1 MTKSIKGAAMDV
13 PLIAENI
20 EVKAKKIDENDFT
33 KTYLLPLFKAL
44 RYDKVEFYGGVDE
57 KGKDIIAWERD
68 RFESISLTVAQVKY
82 YKPTARAGD
91 KNAFGAVVTQLQQAF
106 EKTVPFTDGKVY
118 LPATIILVTPYIIDT
133 RALETR
139 FEAIDSLRNARIKVL
154 DATDLAKL
162 LEKHLP
168 ELVNEI
174 VGQQNVCNSV
184 ILNTLTNIDLKN
196 ALNSS
201 DLREI
206 SAIYC
211 DLDFAVGKTTTRLFF
226 SFEFMPQK
234 KKVTVPVADWQRL
247 AEISKSC
254 ELVFGAKL
262 ISEELGKVESKF
274 KDILVTNNKINKRI
288 EKLHDRIASL
298 CIEEFIDAIIDRGL
312 LERSDDIRD
321 IVLEMLKR
329 RSKYNNTDKKK
340 SDSYK
345 LYFTDTQNDICQLI
359 LSKSKIDSD
368 GLVTLL
374 KNFESVQKD
383 YENLEYKI
391 NNELTKRK
399 SETLEVAFDAT
410 LLSKKLI
417 EKQSHLHEMFS
428 SLERQDTNI
437 KETSRIVEECF
448 TILSKAD
455 SVLTHDTVADFVGI
469 SREQVC
475 RPVSSMDRISVSVHK
490 LFQTRSNFVLYGEAG
505 AGKSTT
511 LQTYARKV
519 INNSPDSLV
528 YYIPLSKAFNNVAL
542 QVIDDVDYGNKLIE
556 VIIKYLASL
565 GIASNITTITC
576 QLEGGNCTLIL
587 DGIDEVIEKIP
598 WIIKGIITVSA
609 RFPKTQMLLSSRL
622 TGNYIDQIPF
632 FSLTLLPFTDPQRHK
647 FFTLWLND
655 QSKVIR
661 LEQHLTKNPE
671 LNDIVRNPLLA
682 TLLCSLAD
690 HDAPLPDNEIKIY
703 EERMNL
709 LLGLYDI
716 HKKSVR
722 ISSHSSDLWKVA
734 RKTAYILHAHEKR
747 HAKKEILLS
756 ELYERLEGKVQPE
769 IIRVAF
775 SELIDPCNILVPMTE
790 DGQIGYGHLRFQ
802 EYLAACEMQSNRGVS
817 PLHFLNKPSW
827 KGALVLFSKMTDD
840 IEDIIAQIAE
850 KDSLTRYVDIL
861 NLMLEVRPLKERH
874 ALMEI
879 IQRHVELDKI
889 GLHPY

>member
-1 MTKSIKGAAMDV
+1 MDIA
-13 PLIAENI
+13 LIAEKI
-20 EVKAKKIDENDFT
+20 EAKANKIDENDFT

-44 RYDKVEFYGGVDE
+44 RYDKVEFYGGFDE

-118 LPATIILVTPYIIDT
+118 LPTTIILVTPYLIDT

-139 FEAIDSLRNARIKVL
+139 FEAINSLRNARIKVL
-154 DATDLAKL
+154 DATDLSKL
-162 LEKHLP
+162 LDKHLP
-168 ELVNEI
+168 ELANEI
-174 VGQQNVCNSV
+174 VGNQNVCNSV

-196 ALNSS
+196 ALNSP

-206 SAIYC
+206 SNIYC

-234 KKVTVPVADWQRL
+234 KLVTVTMDDWQRF

-254 ELVFGAKL
+254 EFVFGAKL
-262 ISEELGKVESKF
+262 ISEDLSRVEKKF
-274 KDILVTNNKINKRI
+274 KDILTSNKKINERVNKYQ
-288 EKLHDRIASL
+288 EKIASL
-298 CIEEFIDAIIDRGL
+298 GIEEFIDAIIDRGL

-321 IVLEMLKR
+321 IALEMLKR
-329 RSKYNNTDKKK
+329 RNKYNNTEKKE

-345 LYFTDTQNDICQLI
+345 RYLIDTKNNISQLI
-359 LSKSKIDSD
+359 LNKSKIDSD

-374 KNFESVQKD
+374 NNFESVQQD
-383 YENLEYKI
+383 YENLESKI
-391 NNELTKRK
+391 KNELTKRK
-399 SETLEVAFDAT
+399 SEALEIGLDAT
-410 LLSKKLI
+410 LLSKKLK
-417 EKQSHLHEMFS
+417 EKQSQLHEMLS

-437 KETSRIVEECF
+437 QETSRIVEECF
-448 TILSKAD
+448 TILSEAD
-455 SVLTHDTVADFVGI
+455 TVLTHNTVADFVGI
-469 SREQVC
+469 SRDQVC

-519 INNSPDSLV
+519 INNSPNSVV
-528 YYIPLSKAFNNVAL
+528 YYIPLSKAFNSVAM
-542 QVIDDVDYGNKLIE
+542 QIIDDVDYGNKLIE
-556 VIIKYLASL
+556 VIIKYLASI
-565 GIASNITTITC
+565 GIASNMTTIAC
-576 QLEGGNCTLIL
+576 KLECGNCTLIL

-598 WIIKGIITVSA
+598 WIIKGIITVNA

-655 QSKVIR
+655 QSKVLR
-661 LEQHLTKNPE
+661 LEQHLSKNPE
-671 LNDIVRNPLLA
+671 LNEIVRNPLLA

-690 HDAPLPDNEIKIY
+690 HEAPLPDNEIKIY

-747 HAKKEILLS
+747 HAKKESLLS
-756 ELYERLEGKVQPE
+756 ELYERLDGKIQPE
-769 IIRVAF
+769 IIRIAF

-802 EYLAACEMQSNRGVS
+802 EYLAACELQSNRGVS
-817 PLHFLNKPSW
+817 PFHFLNKPSW

-850 KDSLTRYVDIL
+850 KDSLTPYVDIL
-861 NLMLEVRPLKERH
+861 SLMLDVRPAKERD

-889 GLHPY
+889 GLHRY

>member
-1 MTKSIKGAAMDV
+1 MDIA
-13 PLIAENI
+13 LIAEKI
-20 EVKAKKIDENDFT
+20 EAKANNIDENDFT
-33 KTYLLPLFKAL
+33 RTYLLPLFKAL
-44 RYDKVEFYGGVDE
+44 RYDKVEFYGGIDE

-68 RFESISLTVAQVKY
+68 RFEAISLTVAQVKY

-91 KNAFGAVVTQLQQAF
+91 KNAFGAVVTQLQQAL

-118 LPATIILVTPYIIDT
+118 LPTTIILITPYIIDT

-139 FEAIDSLRNARIKVL
+139 FEAIDSLRNARIKIL
-154 DATDLAKL
+154 DATDLSIL
-162 LEKHLP
+162 LDKYLP
-168 ELVNEI
+168 ELVGEI
-174 VGQQNVCNSV
+174 VGNQNVCNSV

-201 DLREI
+201 DLKEI
-206 SAIYC
+206 SNIYC

-234 KKVTVPVADWQRL
+234 KQVTVSVNDWQRL

-262 ISEELGKVESKF
+262 ISEDLNRVVKRF
-274 KDILVTNNKINKRI
+274 KDILISNNKINERVDKLQ
-288 EKLHDRIASL
+288 EKIAAL
-298 CIEEFIDAIIDRGL
+298 GIEEFIDAIIDRGL

-321 IVLEMLKR
+321 IALEMHDL
-329 RSKYNNTDKKK
+329 RSKYNNIKKK
-340 SDSYK
+340 ESDSYK
-345 LYFTDTQNDICQLI
+345 QYLVDTKNNISELI
-359 LSKSKIDSD
+359 LNKSKIDSD
-368 GLVTLL
+368 GFVMLL
-374 KNFESVQKD
+374 NNFVSVQKD
-383 YENLEYKI
+383 YEVLETKMQS
-391 NNELTKRK
+391 EQAKRK
-399 SETLEVAFDAT
+399 PEAVEVSFDAT
-410 LLSKKLI
+410 LLSKKLK
-417 EKQSHLHEMFS
+417 EKQSHLHEMLS
-428 SLERQDTNI
+428 SLESQNTNI
-437 KETSRIVEECF
+437 RDISLIVKECF
-448 TILSKAD
+448 TILSEAD
-455 SVLTHDTVADFVGI
+455 TVLTHNTVADFVGI
-469 SREQVC
+469 SRDQVC

-519 INNSPDSLV
+519 INNSADSFV
-528 YYIPLSKAFNNVAL
+528 YYIPLSKAFNNVSI

-556 VIIKYLASL
+556 VIIKYLASI
-565 GIASNITTITC
+565 GIASNVTTFTC
-576 QLEGGNCTLIL
+576 QLESGKCTLIL

-598 WIIKGIITVSA
+598 WIIKGIITVNA
-609 RFPKTQMLLSSRL
+609 RFTKTQMLLSSRL
-622 TGNYIDQIPF
+622 TGNYIDQLPF

-647 FFTLWLND
+647 FFTLWLSD
-655 QSKVIR
+655 QTKVTR
-661 LEQHLTKNPE
+661 LEQHLSKNPE
-671 LNDIVRNPLLA
+671 LNEIVRNPLLA

-722 ISSHSSDLWKVA
+722 TSSHSSDLWRVA

-747 HAKKEILLS
+747 HAKKESLLL
-756 ELYERLEGKVQPE
+756 ELYERLDGKVSPE
-769 IIRVAF
+769 IIQSAF
-775 SELIDPCNILVPMTE
+775 SELIDPCNILVTMTE

-802 EYLAACEMQSNRGVS
+802 EYLAACELQSNRGVS
-817 PLHFLNKPSW
+817 PFHFLNKPSW

-850 KDSLTRYVDIL
+850 KDSLTRYFDIL
-861 NLMLEVRPLKERH
+861 SLMLDVRPEKERN

-889 GLHPY
+889 GLHRY